1 MNSEFLLQDLRRF
14 ALIWV
19 GTGVVVEYRMA
30 GRPRAISRA
39 IGRAVFALVAMLP
52 CTLSAPSAQASFHR
66 HHYWQPV
73 AEWTDPQKDAALVV
87 DGQTGRVLYSRSPD
101 APRHP
106 ASLTKMMTLY
116 LLFEQ
121 LKSGQM
127 TLATPISISDHAAV
141 QAPTKLYARPGTTVP
156 VDTAIKALVVL
167 SANDIAVAVAEA
179 VGGTESH
186 FAELMTAKARA
197 LGMFHT
203 YYHNASGLP
212 DELQITTASDLALLA
227 RHLAYDFPEYFHYF
241 STPSF
246 SYRGITH
253 LTHDNLIGR
262 YDGADGI
269 KTGYTNASGFNLVSS
284 VVRDGAHVI
293 GVVMGGVTARR
304 RDAEM
309 MQLLD
314 STFAAINQNPTVV
327 AHGDVPWQAMASNA
341 QTAPIIAGFQLGGSQ
356 QPPSPPTNQAAAEMS
371 EHSIVSG
378 GADDEDA
385 AESRPDP
392 ELDAA
397 ARALSADTNDASAAP
412 AASQAVPARVAL
424 ATLPIPPSPLP
435 NRVALAT
442 PAPPQAVPAPA
453 SPAPAAAFRANV
465 IAPIPAGFRPR
476 VMPRPRPR
484 AVLLASYHP
493 QTTAITPKPRAT
505 ILDEKGPAE
514 PSNVS
519 AQSAR
524 ERQWAIQIGAFADS
538 SMAKA
543 HLASYAERSMDVLGQ
558 ATREV
563 IPFQSVDGH
572 TLYRARFGPFP
583 EREAREVCQRL
594 TERGQTCF
602 AALTLP

>member
-1 MNSEFLLQDLRRF
+1 
-14 ALIWV
+14 
-19 GTGVVVEYRMA
+19 MA
-30 GRPRAISRA
+30 GRPRAIGRA
-39 IGRAVFALVAMLP
+39 IGRAVFALAAMLP
-52 CTLSAPSAQASFHR
+52 CTLLAPSAQASFHR

-87 DGQTGRVLYSRSPD
+87 DGQTGRTLYSRNPD

-121 LKSGQM
+121 LKNGQM
-127 TLATPISISDHAAV
+127 TLATPISISQHAAV

-167 SANDIAVAVAEA
+167 SANDIAVAVAES

-186 FAELMTAKARA
+186 FAELMTAKARS
-197 LGMFHT
+197 LGMLHT
-203 YYHNASGLP
+203 FYHNASGLP

-246 SYRGITH
+246 TYRGITH
-253 LTHDNLIGR
+253 FTHDNLIGR

-284 VVRDGAHVI
+284 VVRNGAHVI
-293 GVVMGGVTARR
+293 GVVMGGVTSRR

-314 STFAAINQNPTVV
+314 TTFAAIDRNPLIV
-327 AHGDVPWQAMASNA
+327 AHADVPWHAMASNMQA
-341 QTAPIIAGFQLGGSQ
+341 APIIAGFQLGGSQ
-356 QPPSPPTNQAAAEMS
+356 PSPPTNQASTAISEQSIFSGGSDDEEAAEL
-371 EHSIVSG
+371 
-378 GADDEDA
+378 
-385 AESRPDP
+385 RPDP

-397 ARALSADTNDASAAP
+397 GQALSAGIKDAGAAP
-412 AASQAVPARVAL
+412 AAPQAAPARVAS

-435 NRVALAT
+435 TRVALAT
-442 PAPPQAVPAPA
+442 PAPVVPQAVFAQA
-453 SPAPAAAFRANV
+453 SPASAQAAALPQSM
-465 IAPIPAGFRPR
+465 IAPIRADFRPK
-476 VMPRPRPR
+476 VTPRPKPR
-484 AVLLASYHP
+484 ALLLASYRP
-493 QTTAITPKPRAT
+493 QAATVVPKPRAA
-505 ILDEKGPAE
+505 IPDERRSPD
-514 PSNVS
+514 PSSVS

-524 ERQWAIQIGAFADS
+524 ERQWAIQIGAFADL

-543 HLASYAERSMDVLGQ
+543 RLASYADLSMDMLGQ

-563 IPFQSVDGH
+563 IPFQSADGH
-572 TLYRARFGPFP
+572 TFYRARFGPFP